1 MNIILYYLDK
11 FTTWL
16 DFSWF
21 ITKKNSAI
29 VNVNINNINDDYPP
43 NYTPLVD
50 DENKNINYE
59 RSNLEVRA

>member
-11 FTTWL
+11 FTAWL

-21 ITKKNSAI
+21 ITKKNSVI
-29 VNVNINNINDDYPP
+29 INDDYPP

-50 DENKNINYE
+50 DENKNINYDDPLL
-59 RSNLEVRA
+59 R

>member
-11 FTTWL
+11 FTAWL

-50 DENKNINYE
+50 DENKNINYDDPLL
-59 RSNLEVRA
+59 R